1 MNRRDFFATT
11 ASAALIARASVARAQ
26 SQPSEVKIGTIQPL
40 SGPWARPGQIA
51 LAGAQL
57 AVDDINASGGIKSLG
72 GAKIKLIVADGGE
85 TPDKMKTAAQRL
97 LSDNPDMIGGMG
109 GYVSSFTLAITEIT
123 ERGELPWIDFA
134 YADLLTGRGFKYV
147 FQTSP
152 TGGQQAEAALPT
164 VVDLIKST
172 GKPMPTNA
180 AIVMDN
186 TPSPQSFSKGIRE
199 GGLAKYGMNLAVD
212 EIFTPPLSDASTI
225 AQRVRAA
232 RPGLLIFLPTATS
245 DIKLVLEKLSEV
257 GLNRSRLP
265 VLANGSPMG
274 TSDLLRIA
282 GKDTMES
289 VMFIAADWE
298 QKNTIDIA
306 ERFKKKTG
314 EPWMSQD
321 ALMNY
326 GHVYILK
333 EALES
338 TASTDKQKINQALH
352 AMDLTTGPAMW
363 FPGKRIKFE
372 ESGRIIGAP
381 IVIVQWQ
388 GGVPRVVFPLDIAT
402 AKLNWGA

>member
-1 MNRRDFFATT
+1 MDRRRFLATT
-11 ASAALIARASVARAQ
+11 ASTLLAGTVGVRAQ
-26 SQPSEVKIGTIQPL
+26 SSPSEVKIGIIQPL

-51 LAGAQL
+51 LAGAQQ
-57 AVDDINASGGIKSLG
+57 AADNINASGGIRSLG
-72 GAKIKLIVADGGE
+72 GAKVRLVIADGGDS
-85 TPDKMKTAAQRL
+85 PDKMKTAAQRL
-97 LSDNPDMIGGMG
+97 LSDNPDMAAGLG

-134 YADLLTGRGFKYV
+134 YADTLTARGFKYV

-164 VVDLIKST
+164 MVELIKST
-172 GKPMPTNA
+172 GKPVPSKA
-180 AIVMDN
+180 GIVMDN
-186 TPSPQSFSKGIRE
+186 TPSPQSFSKGLRE
-199 GGLAKYGMNLAVD
+199 GGLAKYGMSLAVD
-212 EIFTPPLSDASTI
+212 EVFTPPLSDASPI

-232 RPGLLIFLPTATS
+232 RPGILIFLPTATS

-274 TSDLLRIA
+274 SSDLLKIA
-282 GKDTMES
+282 GKETMEG
-289 VMFIAADWE
+289 VMFVATDWE
-298 QKNTIDIA
+298 QKNTADIA
-306 ERFKKKTG
+306 DQFKKKTG

-333 EALES
+333 EALEK
-338 TASTDKQKINQALH
+338 TASTDKRKVNEALH
-352 AMDLTTGPAMW
+352 AMDLTTGAALW
-363 FPGKRIKFE
+363 FAGKRIKFE
-372 ESGRIIGAP
+372 ESGRIVGAP

-388 GGVPRVVFPLDIAT
+388 EGVPKVVYPLDIAT